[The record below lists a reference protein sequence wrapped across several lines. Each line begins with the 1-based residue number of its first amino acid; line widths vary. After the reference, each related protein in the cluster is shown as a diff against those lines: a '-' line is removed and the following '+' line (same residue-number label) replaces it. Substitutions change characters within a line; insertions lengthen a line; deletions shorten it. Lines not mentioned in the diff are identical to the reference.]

1 MNDYHQLIANTV
13 VEQAQKLGRLIDYI
27 EVGVLTGNS
36 AEAVLSTCKVRNA
49 ILIDNWSLQTPP
61 TSKEQVEQRLSK
73 FAAIFD
79 LIEGES
85 SDILPTVGEKFDVG
99 FVDGDHSPEGCLSDM
114 GNMLPLLRKDGIM
127 FVHDVGNPDFPYLK
141 ELVINFAHENKF
153 YKATFHE
160 VMNGLAELTPR

>member
-13 VEQAQKLGRLIDYI
+13 TEQSKKLGRLVDYI

-36 AEAVLSTCKVRNA
+36 ADAVLSTCKVRNA
-49 ILIDNWSLQTPP
+49 VLIDNWSLQTPP
-61 TSKEQVEQRLSK
+61 TSKEQVEERLAK
-73 FAAIFD
+73 FASVFD

-85 SDILPTVGEKFDVG
+85 GDILPDISEKFDIG
-99 FVDGDHSPEGCLSDM
+99 FVDGDHSQEGCLSDM
-114 GNMLPLLRKDGIM
+114 GKMLPLLRQNGIM
-127 FVHDVGNPDFPYLK
+127 FVHDTSNPNFPYLK
-141 ELVINFAHENKF
+141 ELVINFARENKF

>member
-13 VEQAQKLGRLIDYI
+13 VDQARKLGRLIDYI

-49 ILIDNWSLQTPP
+49 VLIDNWSLQTPP
-61 TSKEQVEQRLSK
+61 TSKRQVKERLSK

-85 SDILPTVGEKFDVG
+85 KDILPTVGEQFDIG
-99 FVDGDHSPEGCLSDM
+99 FVDGDHTAEGCQSDM
-114 GNMLPLLRKDGIM
+114 EKMLPLLRSDGIM
-127 FVHDVGNPDFPYLK
+127 FVHDVVNTDFPHLK
-141 ELVINFAHENKF
+141 ALVQKFAQENNLVLQL
-153 YKATFHE
+153 HD
-160 VMNGLAELTPR
+160 V